1 VLRDFN
7 TTRIALSLLAQV
19 KLVIGIE
26 DPRAKERRE
35 ELGVEDESG
44 VSREDLQYCLQEV
57 KDGDMPEDRVALR
70 RLAEEMREWPYL
82 DLTDE
87 MKAQAAE
94 AGSSYASITNTG
106 VQVCHRHASPMRVRW
121 TRPW

>member
-1 VLRDFN
+1 MLRDFN

>member
-1 VLRDFN
+1 MRL
-7 TTRIALSLLAQV
+7 ALPSFAQV

-35 ELGVEDESG
+35 NLGVEDESG

-57 KDGDMPEDRVALR
+57 NDGDMPEDRVALR

-94 AGSSYASITNTG
+94 GGSSYASITNTG
-106 VQVCHRHASPMRVRW
+106 VQVCHRHASRMPVRW
-121 TRPW
+121 ARPR